1 MAEQMNLDDILS
13 DKEPA
18 PAPAAAT
25 PAEAKEAPP
34 AADSPPV
41 ERPVSRRKAHMD
53 KEQEA
58 KGRVRDPETGQY
70 APKKEPEAPPAADSE
85 VKDGLKAEEKKDAPK
100 EQPKQEMT
108 EKERAFLRMAE
119 EERHKRQVLELELAK
134 RPAPNAAQQ
143 QTEQPPVSF
152 QENPELYF
160 NALFQENQNT
170 AIKTRVETSEMLARR
185 VYPDYDEKC
194 NKFKELCQNTPGLF
208 QQALAQ
214 PDPAEFVYKTAKTH
228 QELADAGSID
238 ELRARL
244 EKEARIKVEAEFRE
258 KEENRKKEQAAIPS
272 SLSNVTSVG
281 TNRPVWGGPTS
292 LDNIL
297 KS

>member
-13 DKEPA
+13 DKPVT
-18 PAPAAAT
+18 P

-34 AADSPPV
+34 AARAEPQTAV
-41 ERPVSRRKAHMD
+41 PVSSTRRAHQV
-53 KEQEA
+53 KERAARE
-58 KGRVRDPETGQY
+58 GRERDPETGKFVEAAETKDEL
-70 APKKEPEAPPAADSE
+70 APAAVEAKPEAKAAPE
-85 VKDGLKAEEKKDAPK
+85 AKPEPVAP
-100 EQPKQEMT
+100 PKQDLT

-134 RPAPNAAQQ
+134 RVAPNAAQQ
-143 QTEQPPVSF
+143 QTAQPTVSF

-160 NALFQENQNT
+160 NALFQEQQNT
-170 AIKTRVETSEMLARR
+170 AIKTRVETSEMLARKT
-185 VYPDYDEKC
+185 YPDYQEKC
-194 NKFKELCQNTPGLF
+194 DKFKELCQLTPGLF
-208 QQALAQ
+208 QQALVQ

-244 EKEARIKVEAEFRE
+244 EKEARIKVEAEYKE
-258 KEENRKKEQAAIPS
+258 KEEQRKKEQAALPS

-297 KS
+297 KN